1 MSQEEL
7 PLPQPA
13 FFSRQEPTYSY
24 RARIRDGR
32 FISDSEG
39 NLLITNTGHQE
50 RSGEEKREVETDIL
64 DLSVESKES
73 GRVSGQTT
81 DQLVTDTLK
90 TISLKQDR
98 PVFWN
103 LLSALLENNAHGS
116 IIRWTN
122 PESSIFKILN
132 FPVLAEVWGVIKSN
146 RNMTVGSIMKV
157 IHKQ

>member
-1 MSQEEL
+1 MSQKEL
-7 PLPQPA
+7 PLPQPVS
-13 FFSRQEPTYSY
+13 FSRQEPTYSY

-64 DLSVESKES
+64 DLSVESKERW
-73 GRVSGQTT
+73 RVSGQTT

-116 IIRWTN
+116 IVRWTN

-157 IHKQ
+157 KHK